1 MSEDS
6 KDDTEV
12 PNLLAYEDLHELAR
26 IGVESRKLG
35 PIIAYF
41 AGDTLAEFVLQ
52 NVIAAAVAKRF
63 PRSYMLGTF
72 RNNPPYRAFIV
83 ECNSYVTGSMA
94 ADADSG
100 MTLPVDWFDVGAYAP
115 IKCPD
120 EMWYDKGFH
129 EPGLILLPN
138 MLSVSAARLTG
149 LAEAPASFCLPSA
162 YETELREA
170 LSRRGLDPDRWFA
183 CLAVEGT
190 APGAKGDPSTTVDV
204 AAYVPMLRHIVES
217 LGGQVVRVGSPDAQP
232 LPEMDGL
239 INLSRDANS
248 FGEQV
253 AAASLARFVVGAD
266 SGILPLACA
275 FRVPTAATNVS
286 GFEGLVWN
294 REDVVLAKK
303 LRLSDGTTLATGEAF
318 EQHHLDVPM
327 PDGAAW
333 IDNTP
338 DELVAVAEHMFQA
351 TGDCS
356 GWRPKAEDIPS
367 QDGGTITFPLTFR
380 DRPLVRFWD

>member
-1 MSEDS
+1 MSDPETPPELD
-6 KDDTEV
+6 
-12 PNLLAYEDLHELAR
+12 YEYVREIAR
-26 IGVESRKLG
+26 NAIQSRVMG
-35 PIIAYF
+35 PIVAYF
-41 AGDTLAEFVLQ
+41 SADTLGEFVLQ
-52 NVIAAAVAKRF
+52 NAVAAFLAKRF
-63 PRSYMLGTF
+63 PNTYVLGTF
-72 RNNPPYRAFIV
+72 RNDPPYRAFIV

-120 EMWYDKGFH
+120 ETWYDKGFH

-138 MLSVSAARLTG
+138 MMSVSAARLTG
-149 LAEAPASFCLPSA
+149 LAEAPPCFCLP
-162 YETELREA
+162 TECEAGLREA
-170 LSRRGLDPDRWFA
+170 LVKRGLDPGRWLA
-183 CLAVEGT
+183 CLAVEG
-190 APGAKGDPSTTVDV
+190 AASGAAGDHAARVDV
-204 AAYVPMLRHIVES
+204 ATYVPMLRHIVEGQ
-217 LGGQVVRVGSPDAQP
+217 GGQVVRVGPPEAQP

-239 INLSRDANS
+239 IDLSRDANS
-248 FGEQV
+248 FAEQV
-253 AAASLARFVVGAD
+253 AAASLARYVVGAD

-275 FRVPTAATNVS
+275 FRVPAAATNVP

-303 LRLSDGTTLATGEAF
+303 LRLSDGATLTTGEAF
-318 EQHHLDVPM
+318 DRHHLDAPA

-333 IDNTP
+333 IDNTS
-338 DELVAVAEHMFQA
+338 DELVAIADHMFQA

-356 GWRPKAEDIPS
+356 GWRPKAEEIPWRET
-367 QDGGTITFPLTFR
+367 GTITFPHTFR